1 MKRSIF
7 VILSLVVVFGM
18 LLSACQTTPAP
29 TAVATDYPAPA
40 GSTDGTQ
47 AGYPAAI
54 KVTVATDATFPPF
67 ETVDEATK
75 ELTGFDIELMN
86 AIAQKA
92 GLQVEFI
99 NQPFD
104 PMLAGVVSCQYDAA
118 IAAITITEERQK
130 EILFSDPYINA
141 GQIVVVAAGNTAIA
155 GKADL
160 EGKTIAA
167 QLGTTGEIEAKAIT
181 NVTYKPYD
189 TYDLAFLDLAN
200 GQVDAVIADYP
211 TALGFIGKSPD
222 KIKAVGEVFTNESYG
237 IAVCKNRADLLPILN
252 EALAALKADGTIGSL
267 EQKWLAGQ

>member
-18 LLSACQTTPAP
+18 LLSAFQTTPAP

-130 EILFSDPYINA
+130 EMLFSDPYINA